1 MSRIGKLPISIP
13 KGTDVTIGSDKA
25 TVTVKGPKGQL
36 SRTLPKVSIAVED
49 GIAKVSSTGSTREH
63 SACHGLSRALLNN
76 MITGCS
82 KGHQRKLL
90 IVGTGYKAETS
101 GQKLTLTLGFSHA
114 VVYQLPK
121 EVKAEIADRN
131 TTINLEC
138 ADKEMLGLV
147 ASHIRAFRPPEP
159 YKGKGIR
166 YSDEVVRRKAGKA
179 GAAA

>member
-13 KGTDVTIGSDKA
+13 KGVELTIGSDSA

-49 GIAKVSSTGSTREH
+49 GVATVSATGSTREH

-101 GQKLTLTLGFSHA
+101 GQKLTLTLGFSHV

-138 ADKEMLGLV
+138 ADKEVLGLV

-166 YSDEVVRRKAGKA
+166 YQGEHIRRK
-179 GAAA
+179 